1 MRVEVKGGGED
12 QLEFHLCAFQFLFK
26 SSAEYIHSHTERGGE
41 GEGREEVEISRQSF
55 GLTGCAL
62 QCADCESKR
71 LTKYKYQCP
80 IHV

>member
-1 MRVEVKGGGED
+1 MRVEVKGGGEN

-26 SSAEYIHSHTERGGE
+26 SSAEYIHSHTERGGV
-41 GEGREEVEISRQSF
+41 REEVESSRQSF